1 LLRSVELTGVKP
13 TWPESPE
20 MSANDPTR
28 TSAPASE
35 QFRLTPRLAGLS
47 EVACDRMAA
56 RCPRAGARR
65 SRGMVDTRRR
75 EFIAL
80 FGGAAAAWPR
90 MARAQSKPAIIG
102 VLGSGSAQSSAFL
115 IDAFKGGMNENSL
128 TEGRD
133 YVLDVRWAEGDYT
146 RFAALTSELLGRKP
160 RVIIVTTIAAARAAQ
175 QVAPAVPLVM
185 TGLIDPVGVG
195 LIASLAR
202 PGNNTTGISN
212 MIQDM
217 SAKGLELIREVAPA
231 AKSIAALFNPNN
243 PGSRLILEDVRSQAA
258 KLGMTIQPIEF
269 RGSAALDEAL
279 ATAAGRD
286 ALLVVADSTLLD
298 LGKRIA
304 GAALRLRLPTFASIP
319 EFTDAGTLIGY
330 GPSRRDSYRRAAT
343 YVKKLLEGAKPA
355 NIPVE
360 QPTLVELLINM
371 QTARALGIVIPAAL
385 LARADRVIE

>member
-1 LLRSVELTGVKP
+1 V
-13 TWPESPE
+13 
-20 MSANDPTR
+20 
-28 TSAPASE
+28 
-35 QFRLTPRLAGLS
+35 
-47 EVACDRMAA
+47 
-56 RCPRAGARR
+56 
-65 SRGMVDTRRR
+65 RRR

-80 FGGAAAAWPR
+80 LGGAAAAWPR
-90 MARAQSKPAIIG
+90 MARAQSKLAIIG

-115 IDAFKGGMNENSL
+115 INAFKEGMNENGL

-146 RFAALTSELLGRKP
+146 RFAALASEILGRKP

-175 QVAPAVPLVM
+175 QVAPATPLVM

-195 LIASLAR
+195 LITSLAR

-217 SAKGLELIREVAPA
+217 SAKGLELIREVTPT
-231 AKSIAALFNPNN
+231 AKNIATLFNPNN

-269 RGSAALDEAL
+269 KGSAALDETL

-304 GAALRLRLPTFASIP
+304 GVALRLRLPTFASIP

-330 GPSRRDSYRRAAT
+330 GPSRRGSYRRAAT
-343 YVKKLLEGAKPA
+343 YVRKLLEGAKPA
-355 NIPVE
+355 DLPVE
-360 QPTLVELLINM
+360 QPTLIELLINM
-371 QTARALGIVIPAAL
+371 QTARSLGIVMPAAL
-385 LARADRVIE
+385 LARADRVID